1 MQVQDL
7 YPAMKRL
14 LMGRT
19 LSNAFMVT
27 YAQKG
32 ILELTENYK
41 FQGLQ
46 TTGPTVQFTAYQAN
60 YNPQVFMK
68 AADAAQNNVVNKI
81 NSFFMYLNSTSP
93 PIVGMNMTNAGYN
106 LVFRTIDNLEVLINI
121 PGVPIYWTRF
131 NDQIWVASTPDSNYY
146 VYARYQ
152 REHPFST
159 PVAADTDVIYMP
171 NSWQD
176 ILEYQCAM
184 RAAQELNLSTKVSE
198 FNTRLYGDKQFQQ
211 SGGIEGSPG
220 LIFQRTSQENR
231 DQTTARKSFRIKM
244 GSV

>member
-81 NSFFMYLNSTSP
+81 NSFFM
-93 PIVGMNMTNAGYN
+93 
-106 LVFRTIDNLEVLINI
+106 
-121 PGVPIYWTRF
+121 
-131 NDQIWVASTPDSNYY
+131 
-146 VYARYQ
+146 
-152 REHPFST
+152 
-159 PVAADTDVIYMP
+159 
-171 NSWQD
+171 
-176 ILEYQCAM
+176 
-184 RAAQELNLSTKVSE
+184 
-198 FNTRLYGDKQFQQ
+198 
-211 SGGIEGSPG
+211 
-220 LIFQRTSQENR
+220 
-231 DQTTARKSFRIKM
+231 
-244 GSV
+244 

>member
-7 YPAMKRL
+7 YPGMKRL

-19 LSNAFMVT
+19 LSNAFMAT

-32 ILELTENYK
+32 ILELSENYK

-93 PIVGMNMTNAGYN
+93 PVVGMNMTNAGYN

-152 REHPFST
+152 REHPFTS
-159 PVAADTDVIYMP
+159 PVVADTDVIYMP

-198 FNTRLYGDKQFQQ
+198 FNARLNGDKQFQQ

>member
-19 LSNAFMVT
+19 LSNDFMVT

-93 PIVGMNMTNAGYN
+93 PTVGLNSTNSGYN